1 MATSSPT
8 MHRDQA
14 DRSLFDKI
22 FRNPDT
28 GELAIIQVPNLP
40 LIVFLVATAVRMAFH
55 PHGTAGTAVSIVS
68 GVALGIWS
76 IDEIARGD
84 SLFRRIL
91 GGVVLVMMVVGL
103 LTR

>member
-1 MATSSPT
+1 MATSST
-8 MHRDQA
+8 MDRRDA
-14 DRSLFDKI
+14 DRSLFDKV

-28 GELAIIQVPNLP
+28 GELAIVQVPNLP

-55 PHGTAGTAVSIVS
+55 PHGTAGTAVSVVS
-68 GVALGIWS
+68 AVALGIWS

-91 GGVVLVMMVVGL
+91 GGVVLLTMVVGL

>member
-1 MATSSPT
+1 MATSST
-8 MHRDQA
+8 MDRRDA
-14 DRSLFDKI
+14 DRSLFDKV

-28 GELAIIQVPNLP
+28 GELAVIQVPNLP

-55 PHGTAGTAVSIVS
+55 PHGTAGTAVSVVS
-68 GVALGIWS
+68 AVALGIWS

-91 GGVVLVMMVVGL
+91 GGVVLVTMVVGL

>member
-1 MATSSPT
+1 MATSST
-8 MHRDQA
+8 MDRRDA
-14 DRSLFDKI
+14 DRSLFDKV

-28 GELAIIQVPNLP
+28 GELAIVQVPNLP

-55 PHGTAGTAVSIVS
+55 PHGTAGTAVSVVS
-68 GVALGIWS
+68 AVALGIWS

-84 SLFRRIL
+84 SLFRRVL
-91 GGVVLVMMVVGL
+91 GGVVLVTMVVGL

>member
-1 MATSSPT
+1 MATSST
-8 MHRDQA
+8 MDRRDA
-14 DRSLFDKI
+14 DRSLFDKV

-28 GELAIIQVPNLP
+28 GELAIVQVPNVP
-40 LIVFLVATAVRMAFH
+40 LIVFLVATAVRMALH
-55 PHGTAGTAVSIVS
+55 PHGTAGTAVSVVS
-68 GVALGIWS
+68 AVALGIWS

-91 GGVVLVMMVVGL
+91 GGVVLVTMVVGL